1 MSRVARDGITNEFL
15 GKDVVRLED
24 IDHGNYKFFNKSTIE
39 NIVEL
44 TKNNCKEVKNQTGAS
59 TSICFQISIVIDYNL
74 HDMIQLAYY
83 GWTVSKVSKDRVALI
98 SYKACKLQAI
108 SKQISKLE
116 VKHIS
121 VSRFD
126 GNDLLNT
133 WNGAN
138 KDIIKTCQKEDRHF
152 NVKIVTDRPNKV
164 LLKK

>member
-1 MSRVARDGITNEFL
+1 MRVAKDAITREFL
-15 GKDVVRLED
+15 GKDIVRLAD
-24 IDHGNYKFFNKSTIE
+24 IDHGNYKFFNQSTIN

-44 TKNNCKEVKNQTGAS
+44 TKNNCKVVKNQTGAS
-59 TSICFQISIVIDYNL
+59 TSICFQISIVMDYNL
-74 HDMIQLAYY
+74 HDMMQLAYY
-83 GWTVSKVSKDRVALI
+83 GWTVSKVSTNKVALI

-108 SKQISKLE
+108 SKQISKLK

-152 NVKIVTDRPNKV
+152 NVKIVTDRPNTV
-164 LLKK
+164 LLVK

>member
-1 MSRVARDGITNEFL
+1 MSRVAKDAITNDFL
-15 GKDVVRLED
+15 GKEVVRLED
-24 IDHGNYKFFNKSTIE
+24 IDHGNYKFFNKSTID
-39 NIVEL
+39 NIVAL
-44 TKNNCKEVKNQTGAS
+44 TKNNCKVVRNTTGAY
-59 TSICFQISIVIDYNL
+59 TSINFQISVVIDYNL
-74 HDMIQLAYY
+74 HDIMQLAYY
-83 GWTVSKVSKDRVALI
+83 GWTVSKVSKSKVALI

-108 SKQISKLE
+108 SKQISKLK

-152 NVKIVTDRPNKV
+152 SVKVVTDRQDNI
-164 LLKK
+164 LLAK

>member
-1 MSRVARDGITNEFL
+1 MRVAKDAITSEFL
-15 GKDVVRLED
+15 DKEVVRLED
-24 IDHGNYKFFNKSTIE
+24 IDHGNYKFFNQSTID

-44 TKNNCKEVKNQTGAS
+44 TKNNCKAVRNTKGAY
-59 TSICFQISIVIDYNL
+59 TSVNFQISVVIDYNL
-74 HDMIQLAYY
+74 HDMMQLAYY
-83 GWTVSKVSKDRVALI
+83 GWTVSKVSKEKVALI

-108 SKQISKLE
+108 SKQIAKLE

-152 NVKIVTDRPNKV
+152 NVKVVTDRPNKV